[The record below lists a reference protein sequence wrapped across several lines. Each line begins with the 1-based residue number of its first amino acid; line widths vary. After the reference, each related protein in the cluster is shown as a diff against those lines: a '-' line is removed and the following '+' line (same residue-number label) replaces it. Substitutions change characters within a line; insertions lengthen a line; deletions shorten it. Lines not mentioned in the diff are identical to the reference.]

1 MTRPE
6 KRLND
11 LEGELLNNLVEERTD
26 ETTEGLDK
34 SQVETLSQ
42 ALLGKRYT
50 EEKKLS
56 TAPDLKTIEE
66 ELGQKEYNERLEAL
80 KEGVRKEFGEGEN
93 RE

>member
-6 KRLND
+6 KRLKD
-11 LEGELLNNLVEERTD
+11 LEGELLNDWVEGRTD

-34 SQVETLSQ
+34 SQVEALSK
-42 ALLGKRYT
+42 ALLTKHYK
-50 EEKKLS
+50 EEKNLT

-66 ELGQKEYNERLEAL
+66 ELGQKEYNECLEAL
-80 KEGVRKEFGEGEN
+80 NEEIRKEFGEGEN